1 MDKCKSP
8 SNTLEPAADADVIKF
23 INMNIT
29 NNAAAALAGGHQ
41 LNHPAD
47 GQLCREGHSDSIS
60 CNSTREKKLTGVT
73 VFALEFIAVVL
84 LVSAVAIE
92 VAIEETGHVRISRA
106 QSLVLRERR
115 DQLKGQIHFTVTN
128 SKFWKSLLGS
138 LWRAIFIDVD
148 FGL

>member
-1 MDKCKSP
+1 
-8 SNTLEPAADADVIKF
+8 
-23 INMNIT
+23 MNIT
-29 NNAAAALAGGHQ
+29 NNAAALAGSHQ
-41 LNHPAD
+41 LTASSAGKDTQTAFPVTALERKNL
-47 GQLCREGHSDSIS
+47 Q
-60 CNSTREKKLTGVT
+60 TGVT

>member
-1 MDKCKSP
+1 MAKCKSP

-29 NNAAAALAGGHQ
+29 NNAAALAGSHQ
-41 LNHPAD
+41 LSHPAD

-115 DQLKGQIHFTVTN
+115 DQLKGQIYFTVTN

>member
-1 MDKCKSP
+1 MEIQCTIF
-8 SNTLEPAADADVIKF
+8 SNAACHGNAGPWPNASRYQTVTLEPAADADVIKF

-29 NNAAAALAGGHQ
+29 NNAAALAGSHQ
-41 LNHPAD
+41 LSHPAMASSAGKD
-47 GQLCREGHSDSIS
+47 TDSDSIS

-92 VAIEETGHVRISRA
+92 VAIEETDHVRISRA

-115 DQLKGQIHFTVTN
+115 DQLKH
-128 SKFWKSLLGS
+128 
-138 LWRAIFIDVD
+138 R
-148 FGL
+148 